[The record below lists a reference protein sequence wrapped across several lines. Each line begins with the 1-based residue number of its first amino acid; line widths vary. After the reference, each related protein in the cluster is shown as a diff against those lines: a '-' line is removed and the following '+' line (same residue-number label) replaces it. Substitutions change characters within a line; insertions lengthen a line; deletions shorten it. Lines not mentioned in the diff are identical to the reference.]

1 MICRRAI
8 KMNIPAYASPNLR
21 IGRSYD
27 AKTSK
32 DGIDIYPGNI
42 EIEETNVNQ
51 FNFEYRVIKSI
62 KDTKDLLNISG
73 ALSLKVK
80 AGLVSVSGSGKY
92 LCDKKKTKDT
102 TEVLAVLKCLTVSE
116 TIRGLPKLADDVAS
130 GKIIYGLGTHYARS
144 ITYGGELAV
153 SLSIKNTSSS
163 KTLDI
168 EGCASGAV
176 NAIAVDVSLDA
187 QLKKLTAKCSDLS
200 DISIKYYSTD
210 LPSKVPT
217 DLEELVELIK
227 GFPSRLEKINEGK
240 GIPLQFELQPIS
252 YALQKEGPFVSNL
265 LPFEEDQLEQYYDD
279 LRAAQTRI
287 NLYQESNG
295 DEDDKVS
302 RLLDESHAV
311 MKKFVQTITLIGS
324 SGGLDEMIE
333 SCFDAY
339 RKALDGG
346 STAGKFCRK
355 WEQIISKKKPIPPTT
370 NITLPGGDP
379 LTVVLIGKTGNGKSS
394 AGNQILGQNLFRV
407 SDGATSETEKCTKKT
422 RTEEREITVIDTPGV
437 IDTKIVKKVRSLKGA
452 VGFMKELATS
462 LKEVAK
468 MFVYA
473 PRGFDAILLLAQFGS
488 RFTRDDDDALKML
501 LKFLKEDSQ
510 NYMIL
515 VLTHGDEAEYHASE
529 ERIAVEEYLKNWID
543 RMDDWLKKFIH
554 EGIKDRVVLFN
565 CRLKPDKKPEAYKKQ
580 LCKLIEMIDKI
591 REEQKVP
598 FKTEFTDD
606 RVTDAVD
613 YVVPE
618 DLESLK
624 EKLESYDKRLNEEGI
639 TDRERQDIEERKKEV
654 EKRLK
659 EFEKQVD
666 DVKKEIVE
674 KSGGCYPA
682 SATFVDVAGRR
693 RQMESLLVG
702 EEVKVITNK
711 GVTSKPVITF
721 IHRQPDLFQEFL
733 QITTL
738 RYKKILKITEDHL
751 IFVEKNGK
759 EAAIPARDVK
769 IGDMVYVK
777 VEGQEML
784 EKDAVQGVSIV
795 FERGVY
801 APVTLSGTI
810 LVNDVNTSCYFDV
823 LSHVWFHRAM
833 GAARAVYHLSP
844 TMAEWIS
851 SIGEEDGF
859 PGWCRLG
866 HKLLLT
872 WNGSS

>member
-1 MICRRAI
+1 MFAWHQENKNKSSTSQRDVSLLKKILVSR
-8 KMNIPAYASPNLR
+8 NELR
-21 IGRSYD
+21 
-27 AKTSK
+27 
-32 DGIDIYPGNI
+32 
-42 EIEETNVNQ
+42 EIENIGSRDVDVLIA
-51 FNFEYRVIKSI
+51 NF
-62 KDTKDLLNISG
+62 LLQ
-73 ALSLKVK
+73 
-80 AGLVSVSGSGKY
+80 
-92 LCDKKKTKDT
+92 
-102 TEVLAVLKCLTVSE
+102 VSE
-116 TIRGLPKLADDVAS
+116 TMRGLPKLAADVAS
-130 GKIIYGLGTHYARS
+130 GKIKHGLGTHYARS
-144 ITYGGELAV
+144 ITYGGELAA

-163 KTLDI
+163 ETLDI
-168 EGCASGAV
+168 QGSASGVV
-176 NAIAVDVSLDA
+176 NAKAVDVSLKA
-187 QLKKLTAKCSDLS
+187 QLQKLTTECSALS

-210 LPSKVPT
+210 LPSKAPT
-217 DLEELVELIK
+217 NLNELVKLIE

-252 YALQKEGPFVSNL
+252 TALQIEGPSVSY
-265 LPFEEDQLEQYYDD
+265 LPPFKEDQLEQYFDD

-287 NLYQESNG
+287 NLYQESNV
-295 DEDDKVS
+295 DEDDEVLS
-302 RLLDESHAV
+302 FSDEIEEV
-311 MKKFVQTITLIGS
+311 MEKFMQAIHSIGS
-324 SGGLDEMIE
+324 SGGLDEMMK

-339 RKALDGG
+339 HKALGG
-346 STAGKFCRK
+346 RKRAGKFCRK

-370 NITLPGGDP
+370 NIMLPGGDP

-394 AGNQILGQNLFRV
+394 AGNQILGQNLFGV
-407 SDGATSETEKCTKKT
+407 SDGATSETMLCTKQT

-437 IDTKIVKKVRSLKGA
+437 IDTKIVKQVTSTTSQVKYALGLKKELETTL
-452 VGFMKELATS
+452 KELA
-462 LKEVAK
+462 K
-468 MFVYA
+468 MVLYA
-473 PRGFDAILLLAQFGS
+473 PRGFSAILLLAKFGC
-488 RFTRDDDDALKML
+488 RFTRDDGDALQML
-501 LKFLKEDSQ
+501 LKFLRAEAQ

-515 VLTHGDEAEYHASE
+515 VLTLGDEAEYHASE
-529 ERIAVEEYLKNWID
+529 EGTTVEEYLKNWIN

-554 EGIKDRVVLFN
+554 DDLKDRVVLLN
-565 CRLKPDKKPEAYKKQ
+565 CRLKPDKEPEAYKKQ

-606 RVTDAVD
+606 SVTDAVD

-624 EKLESYDKRLNEEGI
+624 EKLESYNRRLNKEGI
-639 TDRERQDIEERKKEV
+639 TDRERQDIEKRKKEV
-654 EKRLK
+654 EKRRK
-659 EFEKQVD
+659 EFEKKVD
-666 DVKKEIVE
+666 DVKKE
-674 KSGGCYPA
+674 
-682 SATFVDVAGRR
+682 ATFVDVAGRR

>member
-1 MICRRAI
+1 
-8 KMNIPAYASPNLR
+8 MNIPAYASPNLR

-27 AKTSK
+27 AQTSK
-32 DGIDIYPGNI
+32 AGIDIYPFGNI
-42 EIEETNVNQ
+42 DIEETNVNQ
-51 FNFEYRVIKSI
+51 FNFEYRVIKNT

-73 ALSLKVK
+73 ELSLKVK

-92 LCDKKKTKDT
+92 LSDNKKTEDT

-116 TIRGLPKLADDVAS
+116 TMRGLPKLAADVAS
-130 GKIIYGLGTHYARS
+130 GKIKHGLGTHYARS
-144 ITYGGELAV
+144 ITYGGELAA

-163 KTLDI
+163 ETLDI
-168 EGCASGAV
+168 QGSASGVV
-176 NAIAVDVSLDA
+176 NAKAVDVSLKA
-187 QLKKLTAKCSDLS
+187 QLQKLTTECSALS

-210 LPSKVPT
+210 LPSKAPT
-217 DLEELVELIK
+217 NLNELVKLIE

-252 YALQKEGPFVSNL
+252 TALQIEGPSVSY
-265 LPFEEDQLEQYYDD
+265 LPPFKEDQLEQYFDD

-287 NLYQESNG
+287 NLYQESNV
-295 DEDDKVS
+295 DEDDEVLS
-302 RLLDESHAV
+302 FSDEIEEV
-311 MKKFVQTITLIGS
+311 MEKFMQAIHSIGS
-324 SGGLDEMIE
+324 SGGLDEMMK

-339 RKALDGG
+339 HKALGG
-346 STAGKFCRK
+346 RKRAGKFCRK
-355 WEQIISKKKPIPPTT
+355 WEQIISKKPIPPTT
-370 NITLPGGDP
+370 NIMLPGGDP

-394 AGNQILGQNLFRV
+394 AGNQILGQNLFGV
-407 SDGATSETEKCTKKT
+407 SDGATSETMLCTKQT

-437 IDTKIVKKVRSLKGA
+437 IDTKIVKQVTSTTSQVKYALGLKKELETTL
-452 VGFMKELATS
+452 KELA
-462 LKEVAK
+462 K
-468 MFVYA
+468 MVLYA
-473 PRGFDAILLLAQFGS
+473 PRGFSAILLLAKFGC
-488 RFTRDDDDALKML
+488 RFTRDDGDALQML
-501 LKFLKEDSQ
+501 LKFLRAEAQ

-515 VLTHGDEAEYHASE
+515 VLTLGDEAEYHASE
-529 ERIAVEEYLKNWID
+529 EGTTVEEYLKNWIN

-554 EGIKDRVVLFN
+554 DDLKDRVVLLN
-565 CRLKPDKKPEAYKKQ
+565 CRLKPDKEPEAYKKQ

-606 RVTDAVD
+606 SVTDAVD

-624 EKLESYDKRLNEEGI
+624 EKLESYNRRLNKEGI
-639 TDRERQDIEERKKEV
+639 TDRERQDIEKRKKEV
-654 EKRLK
+654 EKRRK
-659 EFEKQVD
+659 EFEKKVD
-666 DVKKEIVE
+666 DVKKE
-674 KSGGCYPA
+674 
-682 SATFVDVAGRR
+682 ATFVDVAGRR

>member
-1 MICRRAI
+1 M
-8 KMNIPAYASPNLR
+8 
-21 IGRSYD
+21 
-27 AKTSK
+27 
-32 DGIDIYPGNI
+32 
-42 EIEETNVNQ
+42 
-51 FNFEYRVIKSI
+51 
-62 KDTKDLLNISG
+62 
-73 ALSLKVK
+73 
-80 AGLVSVSGSGKY
+80 
-92 LCDKKKTKDT
+92 
-102 TEVLAVLKCLTVSE
+102 
-116 TIRGLPKLADDVAS
+116 RGLPKLAADVAS
-130 GKIIYGLGTHYARS
+130 GKIKHGLGTHYARS
-144 ITYGGELAV
+144 ITYGGELAA

-163 KTLDI
+163 ETLDI
-168 EGCASGAV
+168 QGSASGVV
-176 NAIAVDVSLDA
+176 NAKAVDVSLKA
-187 QLKKLTAKCSDLS
+187 QLQKLTTECSALS

-210 LPSKVPT
+210 LPSKAPT
-217 DLEELVELIK
+217 NLNELVKLIE

-252 YALQKEGPFVSNL
+252 TALQIEGPSVSY
-265 LPFEEDQLEQYYDD
+265 LPPFKEDQLEQYFDD

-287 NLYQESNG
+287 NLYQESNV
-295 DEDDKVS
+295 DEDDEVLS
-302 RLLDESHAV
+302 FSDEIEEV
-311 MKKFVQTITLIGS
+311 MEKFMQAIHSIGS
-324 SGGLDEMIE
+324 SGGLDEMMK

-339 RKALDGG
+339 HKALGG
-346 STAGKFCRK
+346 RKRAGKFCRK

-370 NITLPGGDP
+370 NIMLPGGDP

-394 AGNQILGQNLFRV
+394 AGNQILGQNLFGV
-407 SDGATSETEKCTKKT
+407 SDGATSETMLCTKQT

-437 IDTKIVKKVRSLKGA
+437 IDTKIVKQVTSTTSQVKYALGLKKELETTL
-452 VGFMKELATS
+452 KELA
-462 LKEVAK
+462 K
-468 MFVYA
+468 MVLYA
-473 PRGFDAILLLAQFGS
+473 PRGFSAILLLAKFGC
-488 RFTRDDDDALKML
+488 RFTRDDGDALQML
-501 LKFLKEDSQ
+501 LKFLRAEAQ

-515 VLTHGDEAEYHASE
+515 VLTLGDEAEYHASE
-529 ERIAVEEYLKNWID
+529 EGTTVEEYLKNWIN

-554 EGIKDRVVLFN
+554 DDLKDRVVLLN
-565 CRLKPDKKPEAYKKQ
+565 CRLKPDKEPEAYKKQ

-606 RVTDAVD
+606 SVTDAVD

-624 EKLESYDKRLNEEGI
+624 EKLESYNRRLNKEGI
-639 TDRERQDIEERKKEV
+639 TDRERQDIEKRKKEV
-654 EKRLK
+654 EKRRK
-659 EFEKQVD
+659 EFEKKVD
-666 DVKKEIVE
+666 DVKKE
-674 KSGGCYPA
+674 
-682 SATFVDVAGRR
+682 ATFVDVAGRR

>member
-1 MICRRAI
+1 
-8 KMNIPAYASPNLR
+8 MNIPAYASPNLR

-27 AKTSK
+27 AQTSK
-32 DGIDIYPGNI
+32 AGIDIYPFGNI
-42 EIEETNVNQ
+42 DIEETNVNQ
-51 FNFEYRVIKSI
+51 FNFEYRVIKNT

-73 ALSLKVK
+73 ELSLKVK

-92 LCDKKKTKDT
+92 LSDNKKTEDT

-116 TIRGLPKLADDVAS
+116 TMRGLPKLAADVAS
-130 GKIIYGLGTHYARS
+130 GKIKHGLGTHYARS
-144 ITYGGELAV
+144 ITYGGELAA

-163 KTLDI
+163 ETLDI
-168 EGCASGAV
+168 QGSASGVV
-176 NAIAVDVSLDA
+176 NAKAVDVSLKA
-187 QLKKLTAKCSDLS
+187 QLQKLTTECSALS

-210 LPSKVPT
+210 LPSKAPT
-217 DLEELVELIK
+217 NLNELVKLIE

-252 YALQKEGPFVSNL
+252 TALQIEGPSVSY
-265 LPFEEDQLEQYYDD
+265 LPPFKEDQLEQYFDD

-287 NLYQESNG
+287 NLYQESNV
-295 DEDDKVS
+295 DEDDEVLS
-302 RLLDESHAV
+302 FSDEIEEV
-311 MKKFVQTITLIGS
+311 MEKFMQAIHSIGS
-324 SGGLDEMIE
+324 SGGLDEMMK

-339 RKALDGG
+339 HKALGG
-346 STAGKFCRK
+346 RKRAGKFCRK
-355 WEQIISKKKPIPPTT
+355 WEQIISKK
-370 NITLPGGDP
+370 LPGGDP

-394 AGNQILGQNLFRV
+394 AGNQILGQNLFGV
-407 SDGATSETEKCTKKT
+407 SDGATSETMLCTKQT

-437 IDTKIVKKVRSLKGA
+437 IDTKIVKQVTSTTSQVKYALGLKKELETTL
-452 VGFMKELATS
+452 KELA
-462 LKEVAK
+462 K
-468 MFVYA
+468 MVLYA
-473 PRGFDAILLLAQFGS
+473 PRGFSAILLLAKFGC
-488 RFTRDDDDALKML
+488 RFTRDDGDALQML
-501 LKFLKEDSQ
+501 LKFLRAEAQ

-515 VLTHGDEAEYHASE
+515 VLTLGDEAEYHASE
-529 ERIAVEEYLKNWID
+529 EGTTVEEYLKNWIN

-554 EGIKDRVVLFN
+554 DDLKDRVVLLN
-565 CRLKPDKKPEAYKKQ
+565 CRLKPDKEPEAYKKQ

-606 RVTDAVD
+606 SVTDAVD

-624 EKLESYDKRLNEEGI
+624 EKLESYNRRLNKEGI
-639 TDRERQDIEERKKEV
+639 TDRERQDIEKRKKEV
-654 EKRLK
+654 EKRRK
-659 EFEKQVD
+659 EFEKKVD
-666 DVKKEIVE
+666 DVKKE
-674 KSGGCYPA
+674 
-682 SATFVDVAGRR
+682 ATFVDVAGRR

>member
-1 MICRRAI
+1 MS
-8 KMNIPAYASPNLR
+8 IPAYASPHLC

-27 AKTSK
+27 AQTSK
-32 DGIDIYPGNI
+32 AGIDIFPGDIKI
-42 EIEETNVNQ
+42 EKTNVNQ
-51 FNFEYRVIKSI
+51 FNFEYRVIKNS
-62 KDTKDLLNISG
+62 KDTKDLLNIPG
-73 ALSLKVK
+73 ELSLKVK

-92 LCDKKKTKDT
+92 LSDNKKTEDT

-116 TIRGLPKLADDVAS
+116 TMRGLPKLADDVAS
-130 GKIIYGLGTHYARS
+130 GKIKHGLGTHYVRS
-144 ITYGGELAV
+144 ITYGGECAA

-163 KTLDI
+163 EKLDI
-168 EGCASGAV
+168 QGSASGVV
-176 NAIAVDVSLDA
+176 NAKAADVSLKA
-187 QLKKLTAKCSDLS
+187 QLEKLTTECSGLS

-210 LPSKVPT
+210 LPSKPPT
-217 DLEELVELIK
+217 NLDQLVKLIE
-227 GFPSRLEKINEGK
+227 GFPTRLEKINEGK

-252 YALQKEGPFVSNL
+252 YALRKEGPSVSNIP
-265 LPFEEDQLEQYYDD
+265 PFKEDQLEQCYDD

-287 NLYQESNG
+287 NLYQESNL
-295 DEDDKVS
+295 DEDDQVS
-302 RLLDESHAV
+302 SFSNEIEEV
-311 MKKFVQTITLIGS
+311 MEKFMQAITMIGS
-324 SGGLDEMIE
+324 SGDLDEMIK

-339 RKALDGG
+339 HKALDGRKR
-346 STAGKFCRK
+346 AGKFCRK
-355 WEQIISKKKPIPPTT
+355 WKQIISKKKPIPPTT
-370 NITLPGGDP
+370 NIKLPEGDP

-394 AGNQILGQNLFRV
+394 AGNQILGQNLFVV
-407 SDGATSETEKCTKKT
+407 SEGASSETVSCTKQT
-422 RTEEREITVIDTPGV
+422 RTEERKITVIDTPGV
-437 IDTKIVKKVRSLKGA
+437 IDTKIVKEMTSQVSKAQYVAGRNKTIEETLN
-452 VGFMKELATS
+452 EL
-462 LKEVAK
+462 AK
-468 MFVYA
+468 MFLYA
-473 PRGFDAILLLAQFGS
+473 PRGFNAILLLAKFGA
-488 RFTRDDDDALKML
+488 RFTRDDFDALQML
-501 LKFLKEDSQ
+501 RKFLTADAQ

-515 VLTHGDEAEYHASE
+515 VLTHGDEAEYKASTK
-529 ERIAVEEYLKNWID
+529 RIALDEYMKDWINNTD
-543 RMDDWLKKFIH
+543 QWLKKFIH
-554 EGIKDRVVLFN
+554 DDIKDRVVLFN
-565 CRLKPDKKPEAYKKQ
+565 CRLEPDKEPEAYKKQ

-591 REEQKVP
+591 KEEQKHP
-598 FKTEFTDD
+598 FKTKFTED
-606 RVTDAVD
+606 RVMDAMDAVA
-613 YVVPE
+613 PE
-618 DLESLK
+618 NLETLNK
-624 EKLESYDKRLNEEGI
+624 KLEIYTRRLREIGLTES
-639 TDRERQDIEERKKEV
+639 ERQDL
-654 EKRLK
+654 EKRRREVFQQK
-659 EFEKQVD
+659 IG
-666 DVKKEIVE
+666 IVRE
-674 KSGGCYPA
+674 RIKILMGGCYPA

-769 IGDMVYVK
+769 IGDMVYVRVGAK
-777 VEGQEML
+777 EML

-795 FERGVY
+795 FEKGVY

-833 GAARAVYHLSP
+833 GAARAVYHFSP
-844 TMAEWIS
+844 KMAEWIS